1 MEFSMIFILSNTLL
15 LLSSSAFAKTASP
28 PSLSPTPAPAPAPD
42 FVNLTELLTVAG
54 PFHTFLNYLESTK
67 VIETFQNQANNTEE
81 GITILVPKDSAFS
94 SLKKPSLSK
103 LTDDQIKQ
111 VILFHALPH
120 YYSLADFK
128 NLSETGSTP
137 TFAGG
142 DYTLNFTDDSG
153 SVHISSGWSI
163 TKVTSAV
170 HSTDPVAIYQVDK
183 VLLPE
188 AIFGTDIPPAPA
200 PAPTPDIA
208 PAADSPTE
216 KSAESKSSSPSTT
229 PDGSSSHK
237 ITTFGVLANLALGTF
252 GVMLLFVLPTVSYF
266 SPTSNM
272 SSFVGVLVSDQW
284 LQSQFTQVEL
294 RTLKSKYVSAR
305 TQSAHVTVGDLP
317 SIFKKLKAFNEVF
330 EEDEIKGILAESY
343 QNTDEEIDF
352 ESFLRA
358 HLNLQGRA
366 AAKDGGSKSSSSFLK
381 AATTTVHHAIN
392 ESEKASY
399 VAHINGYLAE
409 DKFLS
414 QFLPID
420 PSTDAIFDLA
430 KDGVLLCKLINV
442 AVPGTIDERAINTKR
457 VLNPWE
463 RNENHT
469 LGLNSAKAIGC
480 TVVNIGTQDLVEA
493 RPHLVLGLI
502 SQIIKIQLLADLNLK
517 KTPQLVELVDDDKDV
532 EELISLAPEKVLL
545 KWMNFHLKKAGY
557 EKQVTNFS
565 SDLKDGEAYAYLLN
579 ALAPEHSG
587 PSALVTSDPTER
599 ANMVLEQAE
608 KLDCKRYLTPKDIV
622 EGSPNLNLAFV
633 AQIFQ
638 HRNGLT
644 AADSKKV
651 TFAEMM
657 TDDVQTS
664 REERCFRLWINSL
677 GIVTFVNNV
686 FEDVRNGWVLLEVL
700 DKVSPGSVN
709 WKQATKPP
717 IKMPFRKVE
726 NCNQVIKIGKD
737 LNFSLVNVAGNDIV
751 QGNKKLL
758 IAFLWQLMRF
768 NMLQLL
774 KNLRSHSQGKEITD
788 ADILNWANTKVKRAG
803 RTSQMESFKDKN
815 LSGGIFFL
823 ELLSAVEPRV
833 VNWSLVTKGETDED
847 KRLNAT
853 YIISVARKLGCSIF
867 LLPED
872 IMEVN
877 QKMILTLTASIMYW
891 SLKRPEE
898 NTTPE
903 APAVVASVSD
913 ANETDEANELSNLT
927 IDDAA
932 SEAASEG

>member
-1 MEFSMIFILSNTLL
+1 
-15 LLSSSAFAKTASP
+15 
-28 PSLSPTPAPAPAPD
+28 
-42 FVNLTELLTVAG
+42 
-54 PFHTFLNYLESTK
+54 
-67 VIETFQNQANNTEE
+67 
-81 GITILVPKDSAFS
+81 
-94 SLKKPSLSK
+94 
-103 LTDDQIKQ
+103 
-111 VILFHALPH
+111 
-120 YYSLADFK
+120 
-128 NLSETGSTP
+128 
-137 TFAGG
+137 
-142 DYTLNFTDDSG
+142 
-153 SVHISSGWSI
+153 
-163 TKVTSAV
+163 
-170 HSTDPVAIYQVDK
+170 
-183 VLLPE
+183 
-188 AIFGTDIPPAPA
+188 
-200 PAPTPDIA
+200 
-208 PAADSPTE
+208 
-216 KSAESKSSSPSTT
+216 
-229 PDGSSSHK
+229 
-237 ITTFGVLANLALGTF
+237 
-252 GVMLLFVLPTVSYF
+252 
-266 SPTSNM
+266 M

-294 RTLKSKYVSAR
+294 RTLKSKYVSER
-305 TQSAHVTVGDLP
+305 TQSGRITVGDLP
-317 SIFKKLKAFNEVF
+317 SIFKKLKAFSELF
-330 EEDEIKGILAESY
+330 TEDEIKAALAESY
-343 QNTDEEIDF
+343 QNMDDDIDF

-358 HLNLQGRA
+358 HLNLQTRA
-366 AAKDGGSKSSSSFLK
+366 TAKDGGSKSSSSFLK
-381 AATTTVHHAIN
+381 TATTTVHHAIN

-409 DKFLS
+409 DKFLQ

-420 PSTDAIFDLA
+420 PATDALFDLA
-430 KDGVLLCKLINV
+430 KDGVLLCKLINI

-480 TVVNIGTQDLVEA
+480 TVVNIGTQDMVEG

-517 KTPQLVELVDDDKDV
+517 KTPQLLELVEDDKDV
-532 EELISLAPEKVLL
+532 EELISLPPDKVLL

-565 SDLKDGEAYAYLLN
+565 SDVKDGEAYAYLLN
-579 ALAPEHSG
+579 ALAPETAG
-587 PSALVTSDPTER
+587 PSALAISDPTER

-608 KLDCKRYLTPKDIV
+608 RLDCKRYLTPKDIV

-644 AADSKKV
+644 VDTQKMS
-651 TFAEMM
+651 FAEMM
-657 TDDVQTS
+657 TDDAETS

-677 GIVTFVNNV
+677 GITTYVNNV

-700 DKVSPGSVN
+700 DKVSSGSVN

-758 IAFLWQLMRF
+758 LAFLWQLMRF
-768 NMLQLL
+768 TMLQLL
-774 KNLRSHSQGKEITD
+774 RNLRSRSQGKEITD
-788 ADILNWANTKVKRAG
+788 ADILNWANNKVKKSG
-803 RTSQMESFKDKN
+803 RTSEMESFKDKN
-815 LSGGIFFL
+815 LSNGIFFL

-847 KRLNAT
+847 KKLNST

-872 IMEVN
+872 IIEVN

-891 SLKRPEE
+891 SLQHSEE
-898 NTTPE
+898 SVTPV
-903 APAVVASVSD
+903 ASPVASVD
-913 ANETDEANELSNLT
+913 GEPETDLVSEVSNLA
-927 IDDAA
+927 IDDNNNA
-932 SEAASEG
+932 SENTSSP

>member
-1 MEFSMIFILSNTLL
+1 
-15 LLSSSAFAKTASP
+15 
-28 PSLSPTPAPAPAPD
+28 
-42 FVNLTELLTVAG
+42 
-54 PFHTFLNYLESTK
+54 
-67 VIETFQNQANNTEE
+67 
-81 GITILVPKDSAFS
+81 
-94 SLKKPSLSK
+94 
-103 LTDDQIKQ
+103 
-111 VILFHALPH
+111 
-120 YYSLADFK
+120 
-128 NLSETGSTP
+128 
-137 TFAGG
+137 
-142 DYTLNFTDDSG
+142 
-153 SVHISSGWSI
+153 
-163 TKVTSAV
+163 
-170 HSTDPVAIYQVDK
+170 
-183 VLLPE
+183 
-188 AIFGTDIPPAPA
+188 
-200 PAPTPDIA
+200 
-208 PAADSPTE
+208 
-216 KSAESKSSSPSTT
+216 
-229 PDGSSSHK
+229 
-237 ITTFGVLANLALGTF
+237 
-252 GVMLLFVLPTVSYF
+252 
-266 SPTSNM
+266 M

-294 RTLKSKYVSAR
+294 RTLKSKYVSER
-305 TQSAHVTVGDLP
+305 TQSGRVIVGNLP
-317 SIFKKLKAFNEVF
+317 PIFKKLKAFSEF
-330 EEDEIKGILAESY
+330 FTEDEIKAVLEESH
-343 QNTDEEIDF
+343 QNMDDEIDF

-358 HLNLQGRA
+358 HLNLQTRA
-366 AAKDGGSKSSSSFLK
+366 AAKGGGSKSSSSFLK

-399 VAHINGYLAE
+399 VAHINSYLAE
-409 DKFLS
+409 DKFMK

-420 PSTDAIFDLA
+420 PSTNALFDLA

-457 VLNPWE
+457 DLNPWE

-480 TVVNIGTQDLVEA
+480 TVVNIGTQDMVEG
-493 RPHLVLGLI
+493 RPYLVLGLI

-517 KTPQLVELVDDDKDV
+517 KTPQLLELVEDDKDV
-532 EELISLAPEKVLL
+532 EELISLAPDKVLL

-565 SDLKDGEAYAYLLN
+565 SDVKDGEAYAYLLN
-579 ALAPEHSG
+579 ALAPETAG
-587 PSALVTSDPTER
+587 PSVLTISDPTER

-608 KLDCKRYLTPKDIV
+608 RLDCKRYLTPKDIV

-644 AADSKKV
+644 VDTNKMS
-651 TFAEMM
+651 FAEMM
-657 TDDVQTS
+657 TDDAQTS

-677 GIVTFVNNV
+677 GIATYVNNV

-758 IAFLWQLMRF
+758 LAFLWQLMRF
-768 NMLQLL
+768 TMLQLL
-774 KNLRSHSQGKEITD
+774 RNLRSHSQGKEITD
-788 ADILNWANTKVKRAG
+788 ADILNWANNKVKKAG
-803 RTSQMESFKDKN
+803 RTSEMESFKDKN
-815 LSGGIFFL
+815 LSNGIFFL

-833 VNWSLVTKGETDED
+833 VNWSLVTKGETDDD
-847 KRLNAT
+847 KKLNST

-872 IMEVN
+872 IIEVN
-877 QKMILTLTASIMYW
+877 QKMILTLSASIMYW
-891 SLKRPEE
+891 SLLNSEE
-898 NTTPE
+898 NSTPE
-903 APAVVASVSD
+903 TSPVASADGEHETDLVNEVSD
-913 ANETDEANELSNLT
+913 LA
-927 IDDAA
+927 IDDNAA
-932 SEAASEG
+932 ENASSP